1 MSRTPAVANM
11 FYPGETG
18 ELKRQLD
25 AFIAPISQPKEVIAA
40 ISPHAGYVYSGGVA
54 GTVFSQ
60 ISIPETA
67 IILGPNHR
75 GIGASVAIQA
85 SGSWD
90 MPLGPVQ
97 INKELAG
104 QILDLLGNKVKDDSQ
119 AHAMEHSIE
128 VQIPFL
134 QALKADINIVPICI
148 SHKSY
153 EACNEIG
160 QALAKVVQEYDKK
173 VLLVASTDMTHYESR
188 ETAQAKDQLAIDRIL
203 ALDPKGLYKTVSQQG
218 ISMCGVIPT
227 TMVLTACE
235 ALGATKAELVQ
246 YATSGDVTGDYTQV
260 VAYAG
265 FIIY

>member
-18 ELKRQLD
+18 ELKKQLD
-25 AFIAPISQPKEVIAA
+25 SFISPISQPKEVIAA

-134 QALKADINIVPICI
+134 QALKADINIVPICV

-153 EACNEIG
+153 EACDEIG

-188 ETAQAKDQLAIDRIL
+188 ETAQAKDKLAIDRIL
-203 ALDPKGLYKTVSQQG
+203 ALDPKGLYNTVSQQG
-218 ISMCGVIPT
+218 ISMCGVMPT
-227 TMVLTACE
+227 TMILTACK

-246 YATSGDVTGDYTQV
+246 YATSGDITGDYTQV